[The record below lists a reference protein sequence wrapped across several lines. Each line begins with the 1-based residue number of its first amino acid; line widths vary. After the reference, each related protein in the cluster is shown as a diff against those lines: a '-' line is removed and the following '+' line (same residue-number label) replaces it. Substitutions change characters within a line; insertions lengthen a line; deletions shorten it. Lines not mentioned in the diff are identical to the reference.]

1 MMVDMGVSFM
11 DLGNVGSYS
20 TANMQFHAPP
30 YYKYGTLDVMAL
42 SLTMDVTM
50 HESTKLT
57 QIERFL
63 LLCQYPING

>member
-1 MMVDMGVSFM
+1 MMVDIGVSFM

-20 TANMQFHAPP
+20 TENMQFHAPP
-30 YYKYGTLDVMAL
+30 YYKYATLDVMA
-42 SLTMDVTM
+42 LTMDVTM

-63 LLCQYPING
+63 LLYQYPING

>member
-1 MMVDMGVSFM
+1 MMVDIGVSFM

-30 YYKYGTLDVMAL
+30 YFKYETLYVMA
-42 SLTMDVTM
+42 LTMDVTM
-50 HESTKLT
+50 HESTKLI

-63 LLCQYPING
+63 LLYQYPING

>member
-1 MMVDMGVSFM
+1 MMVDIGVSFM

-30 YYKYGTLDVMAL
+30 YYKYGTLYVMA
-42 SLTMDVTM
+42 LTMDVTM
-50 HESTKLT
+50 HESTKLI

-63 LLCQYPING
+63 LLYQYPING